1 VKYCYGTGSS
11 MTHRSKQVYAIT
23 LRKAQSFM
31 KAQGFDPVELLANTE
46 LSEGDLAEP
55 YSERRRRWS
64 SARTQGIHDSHH
76 TPPGQT

>member
-1 VKYCYGTGSS
+1 
-11 MTHRSKQVYAIT
+11 
-23 LRKAQSFM
+23 M